1 MQTDQPYKISVE
13 DIENSQQAKPETVY
27 GSFFKRYIA
36 SVLDGVISVI
46 VTAIL
51 GGFLGGYLGVW
62 LGPMITAFGFEELFE
77 LILTIVGYIV
87 GFVGGIAY
95 YVVFES
101 AEEFRATPGKLLMG
115 LRVTGENDEC
125 ISPWRSTARF
135 FSKYVSAAIFGIGYL
150 MALWRPKNRA
160 LHDSMCSTYV
170 IQYKKPILPV
180 WIVAVLAIL
189 VILVPTVLILLSGA
203 KNFSEARD
211 RSNLRACFANQN
223 TLLGA
228 LEMYNLDMDKTLIIK
243 NADDMKILVDERYIQ
258 GMPKDPRYNTD
269 SYRSD
274 EHGNVWCTNHGTIQ
288 DTCIGDSPRC
298 LEALE
303 KSKH

>member
-1 MQTDQPYKISVE
+1 
-13 DIENSQQAKPETVY
+13 
-27 GSFFKRYIA
+27 
-36 SVLDGVISVI
+36 
-46 VTAIL
+46 
-51 GGFLGGYLGVW
+51 
-62 LGPMITAFGFEELFE
+62 
-77 LILTIVGYIV
+77 
-87 GFVGGIAY
+87 
-95 YVVFES
+95 
-101 AEEFRATPGKLLMG
+101 
-115 LRVTGENDEC
+115 
-125 ISPWRSTARF
+125 
-135 FSKYVSAAIFGIGYL
+135 
-150 MALWRPKNRA
+150 MALWRPKNQA
-160 LHDSMCSTYV
+160 LHDSMCTSV
-170 IQYKKPILPV
+170 IRYKKPILPV

-189 VILVPTVLILLSGA
+189 VCSSHSIDLAFWA

-211 RSNLRACFANQN
+211 RSNLRACFANPN